1 MFDFYEDDNDQS
13 YQLYLPEGAAVP
25 AKAAGRKWSL
35 KRQVVDPGY
44 YQRKRID
51 EQGYFMCKVHPTTL
65 IGMSCEP

>member
-1 MFDFYEDDNDQS
+1 MFDFYQDDNDES
-13 YQLYLPEGAAVP
+13 YQLYLPEGAPVP

-51 EQGYFMCKVHPTTL
+51 EQGYFM
-65 IGMSCEP
+65 

>member
-13 YQLYLPEGAAVP
+13 YQLYLPEGAAGP

-51 EQGYFMCKVHPTTL
+51 EQGYFMCKVHPDNVDWDEL
-65 IGMSCEP
+65 